1 MAKNRS
7 KKIATLEKVAVW
19 NIKLTEQQAISF
31 WNQIGSISKPEPRK
45 RMDYLI
51 SKKDFL
57 LAARK
62 GHLLIKKNITDR
74 VIGFNHLISIYI
86 WGGSYSTPSD
96 SPYIH
101 LRGKMLIGKEI
112 FEARHAELCE
122 KGKKYTEITWIEE
135 ILNLVVE
142 E

>member
-7 KKIATLEKVAVW
+7 KKIATIEKVAVW
-19 NIKLTEQQAISF
+19 NIKFTKQQAISF

-51 SKKDFL
+51 SKEDFL
-57 LAARK
+57 LAACK
-62 GHLLIKKNITDR
+62 GHLLIKKNISDR
-74 VIGFNHLISIYI
+74 IIGFNHLISIYI
-86 WGGSYSTPSD
+86 WGGSYSTPID
-96 SPYIH
+96 SPYINR
-101 LRGKMLIGKEI
+101 RGKMLFAEEI

-122 KGKKYTEITWIEE
+122 KDKKYTEITWIEDM
-135 ILNLVVE
+135 LNLVYE